1 MYENLLSLT
10 WEEIMESDYI
20 FISNS
25 EKRVIQIKGSEVAE
39 DATDDSIVLVYY
51 NMFTG
56 KPLLLIQHYD
66 GRGRASV
73 LPSISGYIKERTE
86 GVNKDGEEYT
96 EVVYIDE
103 DACNF

>member
-1 MYENLLSLT
+1 MYDKLLSIM
-10 WEEIMESDYI
+10 WEEIMNSDYI

-25 EKRVIQIKGSEVAE
+25 EKRVIQIKGSEVSDDTE
-39 DATDDSIVLVYY
+39 DDSIILVYY

-66 GRGRASV
+66 GRGRASI
-73 LPSISGYIKERTE
+73 LPSIEGYIKERTE

-103 DACNF
+103 EACNF